1 MPTSA
6 ASLVISTT
14 VHHRVRTVT
23 VRDDMVGWVMSGGK
37 RLIRPQGSTDFRQD
51 EVFVIPRATHWEVVN
66 DPAPQGRYVARIL
79 TFSPELV
86 ALFHQRFGQFAALPT
101 LQGCAALNAHTQ
113 FTDTLSRAA
122 SVLEDPTAS
131 SAMQQHRT
139 LEVLLLL
146 AESGLV
152 FAPVHELSWAERVRR
167 LVGQRPQ
174 GAWALDEI
182 ALAFNLSTSTLQ
194 RRLADEDATVTQC
207 LREVRLETAL
217 VLLQSTTLQ
226 VSDIAARCG
235 YESHSRFSAAFRERF
250 GFTPSQLRP

>member
-1 MPTSA
+1 MPCSA
-6 ASLVISTT
+6 AALVISTT
-14 VHHRVRTVT
+14 VHHRIQTAT
-23 VRDDMVGWVMSGGK
+23 VRDDMVGWVMSGRK
-37 RLIRPQGSTDFRQD
+37 RLIRPQGGMDFRQG
-51 EVFVIPRATHWEVVN
+51 EVFVIPRATHWEIVN

-79 TFSPELV
+79 TFSPALV
-86 ALFHQRFGQFAALPT
+86 ALFHQRFGQFAAHPA
-101 LQGCAALNAHTQ
+101 LQGCANLNPPTQ

-122 SVLEDPTAS
+122 SILEDATAS
-131 SAMQQHRT
+131 PALQQHRT

-146 AESGLV
+146 AENGLV
-152 FAPVHELSWAERVRR
+152 FAPAHELGWADRVRR

-174 GAWALDEI
+174 AAWALDEM
-182 ALAFNLSTSTLQ
+182 AKAFNLSTSTLQ
-194 RRLADEDATVTQC
+194 RRLAEEGASASQC

-217 VLLQSTTLQ
+217 TLLQSTALQ

>member
-1 MPTSA
+1 MPSNA

-23 VRDDMVGWVMSGGK
+23 VRDDMVGWVMSGCK
-37 RLIRPQGSTDFRQD
+37 RLIRPQGSTNFRQD
-51 EVFVIPRATHWEVVN
+51 EVFVIPRATHWEIVN

-79 TFSPELV
+79 TFSPALV

-101 LQGCAALNAHTQ
+101 LQGCASLNAHTQ

-122 SVLEDPTAS
+122 SALEDPAAS
-131 SAMQQHRT
+131 PAMQQHRT

-152 FAPVHELSWAERVRR
+152 FAPVHELSWADRVRR

-174 GAWALDEI
+174 AAWALDEI
-182 ALAFNLSTSTLQ
+182 AQAFNLSTSTLQ
-194 RRLADEDATVTQC
+194 RRLAEEGASASQC

-217 VLLQSTTLQ
+217 SLLQSTALQ